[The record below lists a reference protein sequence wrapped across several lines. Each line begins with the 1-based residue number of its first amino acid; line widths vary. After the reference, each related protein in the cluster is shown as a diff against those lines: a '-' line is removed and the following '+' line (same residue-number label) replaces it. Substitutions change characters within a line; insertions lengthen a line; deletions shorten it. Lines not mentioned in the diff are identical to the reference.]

1 MITIVT
7 GNGYGS
13 QLMGRGNRELKLGE
27 LFKDYQ
33 VIDFVKGR
41 MVNLSNNQFNNLQ
54 NDDIE
59 KKAVLNFP
67 ESMMAERK
75 YFKAINELLDMI
87 EKKDIII
94 FTYSANFIETIQDM
108 AKLKQVSNQVSYLF
122 IDFVNDRVTKY
133 LGEKGEA
140 IWHEI
145 NDEFDEWDDRLD
157 YIKAMILCNE
167 INGDDINYKESIDYI
182 ESEGYAEK
190 RKKAKEEARN
200 G

>member
-7 GNGYGS
+7 GNGYSS
-13 QLMGRGNRELKLGE
+13 QLIGRCNRELKLGE

-33 VIDFVKGR
+33 VIDFVKGQ
-41 MVNLSNNQFNNLQ
+41 MINLSNNQSNNQFNNLQ
-54 NDDIE
+54 DDDID

-75 YFKAINELLDMI
+75 YFKTAHELLKMA
-87 EKKDIII
+87 EEKDIII
-94 FTYSANFIETIQDM
+94 LTYSANFIETIQDM

-122 IDFVNDRVTKY
+122 IDFANDRVTKY

-167 INGDDINYKESIDYI
+167 IDGNDIGYKESINYI
-182 ESEGYAEK
+182 ESEGYAEE
-190 RKKAKEEARN
+190 RERARN
-200 G
+200 R